1 MSPPPVRPARPARQ
15 RPALAPALA
24 LGLGLALA
32 VLPAAE
38 ARRGPADPLEGFDA
52 QVRQELAAWNV
63 PGAAVAIVGPAG
75 PLLLEG
81 FGVANRDTGTPVT
94 PDTRFAIGSITKGF
108 TATLL
113 ATFVDEGLLAWD
125 RPVAEVLPDF
135 RMADPVATETLT
147 LRDLLT
153 HRSGL
158 PRHDMT
164 WYRSGQTRDALYAGL
179 RYLPPTA
186 GLRDRAQYQNLMVMV
201 AGRMAEQA
209 GGRPWEDLV
218 KERLLVPLG
227 MGATGFWTQAT
238 GNSPQFASGY
248 AERDGELVRTPFLDL
263 TGIAPAASLAST
275 ARDLASWLRFQL
287 DRGRVGQVQLV
298 SPGQWNEL
306 HRAQVVAE
314 PLPFPEFT
322 NDAYG
327 LGWRVTS
334 YRGRPAYGHDGM
346 VDGYSAVVMVVPGN
360 GFGIAVLANRD
371 NSLMPLALALEA
383 ADRLLGAPPA
393 AWSAR
398 LRSWQAQQRTA
409 RRALD
414 EAQAVDRKAGTV
426 PAHALVD
433 YAGEYT
439 HPAYGALHVVF
450 KDGGLAVNF
459 GGITTAMTHWHFDTF
474 RAPMGRLPAQNPTFL
489 QFGTNLQ
496 GDVET
501 VAVALEE
508 SASPIVF
515 RRRPSPVMS
524 DPDYLAR
531 FVGSYEADGTTL
543 RVAQRG
549 KGLLVETADGR
560 AIELAP
566 YRGTEYRVA
575 DGSGARAVFSPDQ
588 GPATGV
594 LLITAHGAIQAR
606 RSAPGGGRP

>member
-1 MSPPPVRPARPARQ
+1 MSRAVAAW
-15 RPALAPALA
+15 LAA
-24 LGLGLALA
+24 ALA
-32 VLPAAE
+32 VAPTAE
-38 ARRGPADPLEGFDA
+38 ARRKPADPLEGFGA
-52 QVRQELAAWNV
+52 QVRQELTAWNV
-63 PGAAVAIVGPAG
+63 PGAAVAIVGPEG

-81 FGVANRDTGTPVT
+81 YGVANRDTGAPVT

-108 TATLL
+108 TATLI
-113 ATFVDEGLLAWD
+113 ATYVDEGLLAWD
-125 RPVAEVLPDF
+125 RPVDEVLPDF
-135 RMADPVATETLT
+135 RMADPVASETLT

-201 AGRMAEQA
+201 AGRMAEQV
-209 GGRPWEDLV
+209 GGQPWEDLI
-218 KERLLVPLG
+218 KERLLVPLS

-238 GNSPQFASGY
+238 GSSPQFASGY

-275 ARDLASWLRFQL
+275 ARDLATWLRFQL
-287 DRGRVGQVQLV
+287 DQGRVGEVQLV
-298 SPGQWNEL
+298 STAQWNEL
-306 HRAQVVAE
+306 HRAQVVAD

-334 YRGRPAYGHDGM
+334 YRGRPAFGHDGM

-360 GFGIAVLANRD
+360 RFAIAVLANRD
-371 NSLMPLALALEA
+371 ASFLPLAVAFEA
-383 ADRLLGAPPA
+383 ADRLLAAPPA
-393 AWSAR
+393 AWGSR
-398 LRSWQAQQRTA
+398 LRSWQEQQRAA
-409 RRALD
+409 RAAL
-414 EAQAVDRKAGTV
+414 EQAQAVDRKAGTV
-426 PAHALVD
+426 PSHPLAD
-433 YAGEYT
+433 YAGEYS
-439 HPAYGALHVVF
+439 HPAYGALHVIF
-450 KDGGLAVNF
+450 RDGGLSVNF
-459 GGITTAMTHWHFDTF
+459 GGITTAVTHWHFDTF
-474 RAPMGRLPAQNPTFL
+474 RAPMGRLLAQNQTFL

-508 SASPIVF
+508 AASPIVF

-531 FVGSYEADGTTL
+531 FTGTYEGSGAVI

-549 KGLLVETADGR
+549 KGLLVETSDGR
-560 AIELAP
+560 TLELAP
-566 YRGTEYRVA
+566 YRDTEYRA
-575 DGSGARAVFSPDQ
+575 DDGSGARAVFSPAQ
-588 GPATGV
+588 GQATEL
-594 LLITAHGAIQAR
+594 LLITSRGAVRAQ
-606 RSAPGGGRP
+606 RSAPGAGRP

>member
-1 MSPPPVRPARPARQ
+1 MTRGAA
-15 RPALAPALA
+15 AWLAC
-24 LGLGLALA
+24 ALA
-32 VLPAAE
+32 VVPASE
-38 ARRGPADPLEGFDA
+38 AKRRPADPLEGFA
-52 QVRQELAAWNV
+52 EQVRQELAAWNV
-63 PGAAVAIVGPAG
+63 PGAAVAIVGPEG

-81 FGVANRDTGTPVT
+81 FGVAHRDRGAPVT

-113 ATFVDEGLLAWD
+113 ATCVDEGLLAWD

-147 LRDLLT
+147 LRDLLA

-179 RYLPPTA
+179 RWLPPTA
-186 GLRDRAQYQNLMVMV
+186 ALRQRAQYQNLMVMV
-201 AGRMAEQA
+201 AGRMAEEV
-209 GGRPWEDLV
+209 GGRPWEELV

-227 MGATGFWTQAT
+227 MSGTGFWTQAT
-238 GNSPQFASGY
+238 GDSPQFASGY

-275 ARDLASWLRFQL
+275 ARDLGTWLRFQL
-287 DRGRVGQVQLV
+287 ERGRAGEVQVV
-298 SPGQWNEL
+298 SAAQWNEL
-306 HRAQVVAE
+306 QRPQAVAE

-322 NDAYG
+322 NDAWG

-334 YRGRPAYGHDGM
+334 YRGRPAFGHDGM
-346 VDGYSAVVMVVPGN
+346 VDGYSGVVMVVPGN

-371 NSLMPLALALEA
+371 NSYLPLALALEA

-398 LRSWQAQQRTA
+398 LRAWQAQQRAA
-409 RRALD
+409 RAALD
-414 EAQAVDRKAGTV
+414 EAQAIDRKPGTV
-426 PAHALVD
+426 PSHPLAD
-433 YAGEYT
+433 YAGEYA
-439 HPAYGALHVVF
+439 HPAYGALHVVYR
-450 KDGGLAVNF
+450 DGGLAVNF
-459 GGITTAMTHWHFDTF
+459 GGITSGMTHWHYDTF
-474 RAPMGRLPAQNPTFL
+474 RAPLGRLPAQNPTFL

-508 SASPIVF
+508 AASPIVF

-524 DPDYLAR
+524 DPAYLAR
-531 FVGSYEADGTTL
+531 FVGTYEASASRL
-543 RVAQRG
+543 RVVRRG

-560 AIELAP
+560 TLELAP
-566 YRGTEYRVA
+566 YRGTEYRAV

-588 GPATGV
+588 GQATEL
-594 LLITAHGAIQAR
+594 LLITARGAERAQ
-606 RSAPGGGRP
+606 RSAPPAGRP